1 MGAGPAIPG
10 TKERQAQPLA
20 EVVPA
25 SGGWQEEMR
34 NLAKRQVEQAHIR
47 ERHRNP
53 MIPDD
58 FLDTRDSGLPSDMM
72 VKGVQ
77 IPRPGLP
84 AEVAQ
89 YERFRLAGFQHVRWE
104 WVSKNGGADGK
115 ANIPGAERVMLG
127 NDGMPVA
134 AIAGCFLMY
143 IDRGYYEE
151 KRSKNREDRNRILQ
165 TKVEERT
172 EELEKGVNRSVHM
185 DRVNIESFEHLQEVE
200 NDPSERE
207 RKGS

>member
-10 TKERQAQPLA
+10 TKERQAQSKVA
-20 EVVPA
+20 EAMP

-34 NLAKRQVEQAHIR
+34 GLAKRQVEQAHIR
-47 ERHRNP
+47 ERFRNP
-53 MIPDD
+53 LIPDD
-58 FLDTRDSGLPSDMM
+58 FLDTRDSGLPSDML
-72 VKGVQ
+72 VKGIQV
-77 IPRPGLP
+77 PRPGMP

-89 YERFRLAGFQHVRWE
+89 YERFRLAGFQHVRWD
-104 WVSKNGGADGK
+104 WISRNGGADGK
-115 ANIPGAERVMLG
+115 ANLPGAERVMLG
-127 NDGMPVA
+127 NDGLPVA
-134 AIAGCFLMY
+134 VVAGCYLMY

-151 KRSKNREDRNRILQ
+151 KRGLNREKRNLETQ
-165 TKVEERT
+165 TKVEQRT

>member
-1 MGAGPAIPG
+1 MAGRAIPG
-10 TKERQAQPLA
+10 TAERETQAPVLEA
-20 EVVPA
+20 TPV
-25 SGGWQEEMR
+25 GWQDEMR
-34 NLAKRQVEQAHIR
+34 NLAQNQIRHAHIR

-77 IPRPGLP
+77 VPRQGIP

-89 YERFRLAGFQHVRWE
+89 YERFRLSGFQHVRWD

-115 ANIPGAERVMLG
+115 ANIPGAERMMLG

-134 AIAGCFLMY
+134 AIGGCYLMY

-151 KRSKNREDRNRILQ
+151 KRGINRERRNSILNAK
-165 TKVEERT
+165 TEKRT
-172 EELEKGVNRSVHM
+172 EEVEKGVSRSVHM